1 MMPDNLLPDEAAPGL
16 ADQFAARLVRRDAP
30 GPPPPPSQAPEAI
43 QARVAAWLGAER
55 AVGNRRGRAAL
66 SAMLLLLVQQPEAAT
81 AALQAASGLGPRMA
95 ARATRRLEALGLT
108 EWFYRS
114 RTRFHRLSRA
124 GEDALLPVVAG
135 RAG

>member
-1 MMPDNLLPDEAAPGL
+1 MPDTPVLPEDAPGL
-16 ADQFAARLVRRDAP
+16 ADQFAARLALRDNP

-43 QARVAAWLGAER
+43 AARVAAWLGAQHD
-55 AVGNRRGRAAL
+55 VGNRRGRAAL
-66 SAMLLLLVQQPEAAT
+66 SAMLLVLVQQPDAAT
-81 AALQAASGLGPRMA
+81 ADLQAASGLGPRMA

-114 RTRFHRLSRA
+114 RTRFHRLTRA